1 MIFQSPHS
9 EVSIPDTPL
18 TPFVFEHAG
27 QFGDRAA
34 LIDAATGQT
43 YTYTQLREAVRRTAA
58 GLAARGYGRGDVLAI
73 LSPNVPD
80 YAVAFHAASLAGCTV
95 TTVNPL
101 CTAGEIAKQ
110 FADAGA
116 RGLVAHPALLDK
128 GAEAAGV
135 SGVADLFVFGGEAV
149 GGAEP
154 FARLGDGEGDA
165 PRVEIDPRADV
176 VALPYSSGTTG
187 LPKGV
192 MLTHRNL
199 VANVSQIVPL
209 DILNR
214 TDTALCVL
222 PLFHIYGLVAI
233 LNLGLRVGA
242 TLVTMPRFD
251 LGEYLKN
258 LERYKV
264 TVAHV
269 VPPIM
274 LALANHPAAAAH
286 DLSSLRLVFSGAAPL
301 GEGLSRACEAK
312 LGCAIRQGYGM
323 TETSPAT
330 HMTPADPALARHGS
344 IGVPVPNTECKIVD
358 TQTGAELGRGEEGEL
373 CVRGPQVMLG
383 YLNRAD
389 ETAATIDPGGWI
401 HTGDIGYADE
411 AGHFF
416 VVDRAKEL
424 IKYKGFQV
432 PPAELE
438 ALLITHPAVAD
449 AAVVPFADEEAGEIP
464 KAFVVLKPGAP
475 LDAESAP
482 AELMSFVAAGV
493 APHKKIRLVEIT
505 DQIPKSPSG
514 KILRRVLVARDRA
527 KPAGG

>member
-1 MIFQSPHS
+1 MIFHSPHP

-18 TPFVFEHAG
+18 TPFVFEHAK
-27 QFGDRAA
+27 QFGDKPA
-34 LIDAATGQT
+34 LIDATTGQT
-43 YTYTQLREAVRRTAA
+43 YTYTQLEQTVRRAAA
-58 GLAARGYGRGDVLAI
+58 GLAARGYRKGDVLAI

-80 YAVAFHAASLAGCTV
+80 YAVAFHGASLAGCVV
-95 TTVNPL
+95 TTINPL
-101 CTAGEIAKQ
+101 STAGEIAKQ
-110 FADAGA
+110 LADAGA
-116 RGLVAHPALLDK
+116 RGLVAHPALLEK
-128 GAEAAGV
+128 GVEAAGAA
-135 SGVADLFVFGGEAV
+135 GVGELFVFGEDAA

-154 FARLGDGEGDA
+154 FARLHEGDA
-165 PRVEIDPRADV
+165 DAPAVEIDPRVDV

-199 VANVSQIVPL
+199 VANVCQLTPL
-209 DILNR
+209 DVLNGD
-214 TDTALCVL
+214 DTTLCVL
-222 PLFHIYGLVAI
+222 PLFHIYGLVAV

-251 LGEYLKN
+251 LGQYLDYS
-258 LERYKV
+258 ERYRV
-264 TVAHV
+264 TVAQV

-274 LALANHPAAAAH
+274 LGLTNHPSVGDH
-286 DLSSLRLVFSGAAPL
+286 DLSSLRMIFSGAAPL

-312 LGCAIRQGYGM
+312 LGCAVRQGYGM
-323 TETSPAT
+323 TESSPAT
-330 HMTPADPALARHGS
+330 HITPADPALARHGS
-344 IGVPVPNTECKIVD
+344 IGVPVPNTECRLID
-358 TQTGAELGRGEEGEL
+358 TATGAPVGRGGEGEL

-389 ETAATIDPGGWI
+389 ETAATVDAEGWL

-416 VVDRAKEL
+416 IVDRAKEL

-449 AAVVPFADEEAGEIP
+449 AAVVPVPDDEAGEIP
-464 KAFVVLKPGAP
+464 KAFVVLKPGAS

-482 AELMSFVAAGV
+482 AELMSFVAASV
-493 APHKKIRLVEIT
+493 APHKKIRLVEII
-505 DQIPKSPSG
+505 DQIPKSASG
-514 KILRRVLVARDRA
+514 KILRRLL
-527 KPAGG
+527 KGK